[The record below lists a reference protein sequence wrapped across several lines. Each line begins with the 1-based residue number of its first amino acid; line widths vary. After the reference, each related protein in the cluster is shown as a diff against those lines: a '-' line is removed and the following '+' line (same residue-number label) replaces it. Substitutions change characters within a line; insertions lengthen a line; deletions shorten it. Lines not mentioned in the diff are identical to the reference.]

1 MREYY
6 KYWGKAKKPESG
18 KDGDA
23 SYHLLVYHCLDVAA
37 VAAVWWDNSVS
48 IQRSFS
54 LNNLIKADKVRAW
67 VLFFIALHDI
77 GKFDLRFQ
85 LKSVKVWKTL
95 NPEKTTDYNISY
107 NQIKEYYHGPAGL
120 YWLHHELDYILD
132 RETENED
139 QQNSMMF
146 LFDDEDEVWDSY
158 HEWVEAVCG
167 HHGHIIKSNH
177 EGEFSLPFNVS
188 ELFSKQ
194 AKDDR
199 KAFIKSL
206 EALFL
211 LPAGLSLMD
220 EPPLPSNLLAGFCS
234 ISDWLGSSNN
244 ALNFSYVS
252 EECDLMK
259 YFNERYEKDASE
271 IITTTGLISK
281 PKIYQG
287 VQALL
292 KPEYSPRQLQT
303 KVNLLPLASGLSI
316 VEGPTGSG
324 KTELAIDYAWR
335 LINEGLAD
343 SIIFAL
349 PSQATA
355 NGMLPRLD
363 ELSGTLF
370 HDHPN

>member
-1 MREYY
+1 M
-6 KYWGKAKKPESG
+6 
-18 KDGDA
+18 
-23 SYHLLVYHCLDVAA
+23 
-37 VAAVWWDNSVS
+37 
-48 IQRSFS
+48 
-54 LNNLIKADKVRAW
+54 
-67 VLFFIALHDI
+67 
-77 GKFDLRFQ
+77 
-85 LKSVKVWKTL
+85 
-95 NPEKTTDYNISY
+95 
-107 NQIKEYYHGPAGL
+107 
-120 YWLHHELDYILD
+120 
-132 RETENED
+132 
-139 QQNSMMF
+139 
-146 LFDDEDEVWDSY
+146 
-158 HEWVEAVCG
+158 
-167 HHGHIIKSNH
+167 
-177 EGEFSLPFNVS
+177 PFNVS

-303 KVNLLPLASGLSI
+303 KVNLLPLVSGLSI

-363 ELSGTLF
+363 KLSGTLF
-370 HDHPN
+370 HGHPNLLLAHGNARFNNHFSEIRNRPITVQGDEDSAAQCDHWLSQSRKRALLGQISVCTVDQVLMSVIPVKHRFIRGFCIGRSVLVVDEVHAYDAYMYGLMEEVLRNQKKAGGSAILLSATLPGFQKDRLLQAWNAEYIEKIEKEYPLITSYTYH